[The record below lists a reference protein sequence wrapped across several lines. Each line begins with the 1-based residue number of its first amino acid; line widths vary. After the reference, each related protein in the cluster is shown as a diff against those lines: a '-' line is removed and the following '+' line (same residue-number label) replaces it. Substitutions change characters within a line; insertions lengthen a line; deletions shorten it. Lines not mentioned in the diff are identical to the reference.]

1 MFCITLTLSHGV
13 TMRPNKW
20 YWKSKDSIVELS
32 DIDDRYLLSL
42 VSFTMRKDV
51 ERYIN
56 WHRHLV
62 LGSVTTAAVAHA
74 AMDAAGK
81 NLQFDKSKV
90 QAPSYIDYSN
100 AQTVAFAAGMIA
112 AGQLE
117 EFEWYESH
125 KALKWELDNVW
136 FRPFIFGP
144 ISDAVLASAPRFF
157 TGSYPVF
164 SVLFSEAK
172 WRGLIGDEKLTEFY
186 NNCLKGE

>member
-1 MFCITLTLSHGV
+1 MFCTTLTLSHGV

-90 QAPSYIDYSN
+90 QAAGYIDYVNS
-100 AQTVAFAAGMIA
+100 QIVAFAAGMIA

-125 KALKWELDNVW
+125 KALKCELDHMW
-136 FRPFIFGP
+136 SQPFVYGP
-144 ISDAVLASAPRFF
+144 ELDRVTQFF
-157 TGSYPVF
+157 AGAYPVS

-172 WRGLIGDEKLTEFY
+172 WRGLIGNEKLVEFY
-186 NNCLKGE
+186 TNCIKGE